1 MSEITLKEMSRKP
14 DALICGARLCAGCDE
29 TIVVRQV
36 MKATRGPTIVT
47 SATGCLEVSTS
58 IFPYTSWEVPWIHCA
73 FENVAAVASGV
84 EATIKAMQKKKEGP
98 LAKYPNVDVIS
109 FAGDGGTYDIGF
121 QALSGA
127 IERGHDFTYVLLDNE
142 AYMNTGIQ
150 RSSGTPFGASTTTSP
165 AGKVILGK
173 RETKKPIDDIIIA
186 HGTPYVATIN
196 TAWPLDVMKKARK
209 AIEVDGPTFLHSLAP
224 CSRGWRFPPE
234 KTVEIGRLATQTC
247 VFPLFECKQEKG
259 RPVYELSAPSLAIA
273 KRPET
278 KKPIE
283 AYLEQQGRFRHFFR
297 PTRNEEHLKELQES
311 IDTRWQILC
320 EKAGV

>member
-1 MSEITLKEMSRKP
+1 MSEITLRDMARKP
-14 DALICGARLCAGCDE
+14 DALACGARLCAGCDE
-29 TIVVRQV
+29 TIIVRQV
-36 MKATRGPTIVT
+36 MKATRGPTIVA

-58 IFPYTSWEVPWIHCA
+58 IFPYTSWEVPWIHNA
-73 FENVAAVASGV
+73 FENVSATASGL
-84 EATIKAMQKKKEGP
+84 EAAIKAMKRKNEGP
-98 LAKYPNVDVIS
+98 LAKYPRIDIIA

-150 RSSGTPFGASTTTSP
+150 RSSGTPFGASTTTTP
-165 AGKVILGK
+165 TGKVVSGK
-173 RETKKPIDDIIIA
+173 TETKKPIDEIIIA

-196 TAWPLDVMKKARK
+196 TAWPLDVIKKTRK

-224 CSRGWRFPPE
+224 CSRGWRFPQE
-234 KTVEIGRLATQTC
+234 KTVEIARLATQTC
-247 VFPLFECKQEKG
+247 VFPLFECRQEKG
-259 RPVYELSAPSLAIA
+259 KPVYELSTPSLAIA

-278 KKPIE
+278 KKPLE
-283 AYLEQQGRFRHFFR
+283 TYLAAQGRFRHFFR
-297 PTRNEEHLKELQES
+297 PARNEELLKSLQES
-311 IDTRWQILC
+311 IDLKWQILC

>member
-1 MSEITLKEMSRKP
+1 MSDITLKDMARKP

-29 TIVVRQV
+29 TIVARQV
-36 MKATRGPTIVT
+36 LKATRGPTIVT
-47 SATGCLEVSTS
+47 NATGCFEVSTT

-84 EATIKAMQKKKEGP
+84 EATVRAMQKKKEGP
-98 LAKYPNVDVIS
+98 LAKYPHVDVIS

-150 RSSGTPFGASTTTSP
+150 RSGGTPFGASTTTSP
-165 AGKVILGK
+165 AGKAIRGK
-173 RETKKPIDDIIIA
+173 TETKKPIDEIIIA

-196 TAWPLDVMKKARK
+196 SAWPLDVMKKARK
-209 AIEVDGPTFLHSLAP
+209 AIEIDGPTFLHSLAP

-247 VFPLFECKQEKG
+247 VFPSS
-259 RPVYELSAPSLAIA
+259 SASK
-273 KRPET
+273 KRGGQST
-278 KKPIE
+278 
-283 AYLEQQGRFRHFFR
+283 RFQLR
-297 PTRNEEHLKELQES
+297 
-311 IDTRWQILC
+311 
-320 EKAGV
+320 A